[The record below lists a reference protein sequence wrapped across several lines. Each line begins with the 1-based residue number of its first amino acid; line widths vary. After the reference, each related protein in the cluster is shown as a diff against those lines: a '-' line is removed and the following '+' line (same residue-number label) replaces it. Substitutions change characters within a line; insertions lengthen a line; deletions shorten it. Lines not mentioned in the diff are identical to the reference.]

1 MHRDEMATEAA
12 TPRIAPSSV
21 AGEYR
26 TSGKWL
32 VAGSVMIGTF
42 LSVMD
47 ATVVNVAMP
56 HMMGSFGQDLLT
68 ITWVST
74 AYSIAEIIMITMAA
88 WWTMLLGRKQLFLL
102 SMLLFIVGSVLAG
115 TSKTFG
121 QLIFY
126 RVLQGIGGGSLM
138 PCSQAIARETF
149 PPAEQGMAMAIY
161 SMGVVIA
168 PAVGPVVGGWLVD
181 NYGWQWV
188 FYINVPVCILGMAMV
203 SAFVHDPPYLKR
215 GVAAIDWGGIVLLTI
230 GLTAAQIVLER
241 GEEVDW
247 FANNWIVF
255 GTATSAIALAALVL
269 WELFRAQEPVVDF
282 RLFKNVPLSVG
293 CGLGVVIGF
302 ALFGSSFLLPQ
313 FTQDLLNYPAYQ
325 AGLVLMPRALTML
338 IAMPVVGRLYNLVS
352 PRALIGA
359 GVLILAYAYWR
370 LGHFTL
376 YVGFWS
382 FFPILVMTGIGM
394 GASMVTLST
403 VSLSAIPRHAMTAA
417 SGLYTLTRRE
427 SGNVA
432 YAALATLVARRTQFH
447 RSDLVDSIAAT
458 NPIFRGADSE
468 FRSRLMQA
476 GLYSAPRQRR
486 DLAVVNAVIN
496 RQSTMMAYND
506 CFWLVVPMFLIA
518 LPLLLLLPKE
528 GVPSEGAEHAELE

>member
-1 MHRDEMATEAA
+1 MATEAA
-12 TPRIAPSSV
+12 TARITLPPAG
-21 AGEYR
+21 GEYR

-88 WWTMLLGRKQLFLL
+88 WWTMLLGRKQLFLV
-102 SMLLFIVGSVLAG
+102 SMLLFIIGSVLAG

-161 SMGVVIA
+161 SMGVVTA
-168 PAVGPVVGGWLVD
+168 PALGPVVGGWLVD

-188 FYINVPVCILGMAMV
+188 FYINVPFCIVGILMV

-215 GVAAIDWGGIVLLTI
+215 GLAAIDWGGILFLTI
-230 GLTAAQIVLER
+230 GLTAAQVVLER

-247 FANNWIVF
+247 FANNWIVI
-255 GTATSAIALAALVL
+255 GSVASLTALTGLVV
-269 WELFRAQEPVVDF
+269 WEMFYAEEPVVDF
-282 RLFKNVPLSVG
+282 RLFRNIPLSVG

-338 IAMPVVGRLYNLVS
+338 LAMPIIGRLYNIVS
-352 PRALIGA
+352 PRNLIGV
-359 GVLILAYAYWR
+359 GVLLLAYAYWK

-382 FFPILVMTGIGM
+382 FLPILVMSGIGM
-394 GASMVTLST
+394 GAAMVTLST
-403 VSLSAIPRHAMTAA
+403 VSLSSIPRHAMTAA

-447 RSDLVDSIAAT
+447 RSDLVDSISAT
-458 NPIFRGADSE
+458 NPAFRRADAQ
-468 FRSRLMQA
+468 FRDALMQS

-486 DLAVVNAVIN
+486 DLAMVNAVVN

-506 CFWLVVPMFLIA
+506 CFWLVVPMFLIV

-528 GVPSEGAEHAELE
+528 GVPPGDAEAVELD

>member
-1 MHRDEMATEAA
+1 MSSGVA
-12 TPRIAPSSV
+12 TPRITLPPAS
-21 AGEYR
+21 GEYR

-68 ITWVST
+68 IAWVST

-88 WWTMLLGRKQLFLL
+88 WWTMLLGRKQLFLV
-102 SMLLFIVGSVLAG
+102 SMFLFIVGSVLAG

-161 SMGVVIA
+161 SMGVVTA
-168 PAVGPVVGGWLVD
+168 PAIGPVVGGWLVD

-188 FYINVPVCILGMAMV
+188 FYINVPFCVVGILMV

-215 GVAAIDWGGIVLLTI
+215 GVAAIDWGGIILLTI
-230 GLTAAQIVLER
+230 GLTAAQVVLER
-241 GEEVDW
+241 GQEVDW
-247 FANNWIVF
+247 FASNWIVF
-255 GTATSAIALAALVL
+255 GAAVAALALAALVG
-269 WELFRAQEPVVDF
+269 WEMFYADEPIVDF
-282 RLFKNVPLSVG
+282 RLFRNVPLSVG

-313 FTQDLLNYPAYQ
+313 FTQELLNYPAYQ

-338 IAMPVVGRLYNLVS
+338 LAMPIVGRLYNLMS
-352 PRALIGA
+352 PRTLIGA
-359 GVLILAYAYWR
+359 GVVLLAYAYWR

-382 FFPILVMTGIGM
+382 FLPILVMSGIGM

-403 VSLSAIPRHAMTAA
+403 VSLSTIPRYAMTAA
-417 SGLYTLTRRE
+417 SSLYTLTRRE
-427 SGNVA
+427 AGNVA
-432 YAALATLVARRTQFH
+432 YAALATLLARREQFH
-447 RSDLVDSIAAT
+447 RSALVDSIAAT
-458 NPIFRGADSE
+458 NPTFRRADME
-468 FRSRLMQA
+468 FRNALLSA
-476 GLYSAPRQRR
+476 GLRSAPGMRR
-486 DLAVVNAVIN
+486 DLAMVNSMIN
-496 RQSTMMAYND
+496 RQATMMAYND
-506 CFWLVVPMFLIA
+506 CFWLVVPMFLIV
-518 LPLLLLLPKE
+518 LPLLFLLPKE
-528 GVPSEGAEHAELE
+528 GVPSGTAEPAEAH